1 MNGPGSSTS
10 TLYTG
15 SDNVKESFKYQT
27 IQDAADMLK
36 PGYYMCKLDLLSAY
50 RSVKIHPSNFP
61 AMGLKWTF
69 SGDPSG
75 HPTYVTDTR
84 LPSGARCAPY
94 IFHQLGQA
102 VCRIMRRKGY
112 DTIVAMCDD
121 FLLIARTQEEILQAL
136 DVLIHLLRKLGF
148 SINYNK
154 IVGPSQR
161 LVFLGIL
168 FDSINMT
175 IELPTEKIREL
186 HSLLQDTLEKRKVSK
201 KYLQSLAGKLSFATN
216 CIYGGRF
223 YTRRLF
229 DVIGKLRCQWHRT
242 RVTREMRAD
251 IEWWLD
257 CLTAFNGFTPM
268 LDRRPESLVHI
279 DACDKALDGVFQDQF
294 VYTPLSNIPTWNKSH
309 INYKEVVA
317 LEPAITQW
325 APYLANKKVV
335 VHSDNMCAGS
345 IINKGSWKHPIAMA
359 SLRRVFWL
367 SVLYNFSIKCV
378 YIKGVSNMYAD
389 AMSHMHDPRTLQA
402 LNLTPVWFPP
412 RSPSAASGYS
422 PPAGCGQLPSI
433 ELCPLNPESL

>member
-1 MNGPGSSTS
+1 
-10 TLYTG
+10 
-15 SDNVKESFKYQT
+15 
-27 IQDAADMLK
+27 
-36 PGYYMCKLDLLSAY
+36 
-50 RSVKIHPSNFP
+50 
-61 AMGLKWTF
+61 
-69 SGDPSG
+69 
-75 HPTYVTDTR
+75 
-84 LPSGARCAPY
+84 
-94 IFHQLGQA
+94 
-102 VCRIMRRKGY
+102 
-112 DTIVAMCDD
+112 
-121 FLLIARTQEEILQAL
+121 
-136 DVLIHLLRKLGF
+136 
-148 SINYNK
+148 
-154 IVGPSQR
+154 
-161 LVFLGIL
+161 
-168 FDSINMT
+168 
-175 IELPTEKIREL
+175 
-186 HSLLQDTLEKRKVSK
+186 
-201 KYLQSLAGKLSFATN
+201 
-216 CIYGGRF
+216 
-223 YTRRLF
+223 
-229 DVIGKLRCQWHRT
+229 
-242 RVTREMRAD
+242 MRAD